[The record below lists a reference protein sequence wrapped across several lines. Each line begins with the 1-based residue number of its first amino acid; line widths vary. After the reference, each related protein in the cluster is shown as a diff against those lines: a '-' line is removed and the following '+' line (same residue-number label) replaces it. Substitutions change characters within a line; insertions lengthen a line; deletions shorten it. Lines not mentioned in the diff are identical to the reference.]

1 MKFNEIIENSDSYF
15 ENVKLTNFDLI
26 HNERN
31 GSEISYS
38 RGYYQTYLKKSLI
51 QKLLIK
57 NKKIHLFHQQL
68 NVIETMFLLK
78 KKLSMNISFKNLK
91 KKK

>member
-1 MKFNEIIENSDSYF
+1 MVVNFPIVVAIMKP
-15 ENVKLTNFDLI
+15 
-26 HNERN
+26 
-31 GSEISYS
+31 
-38 RGYYQTYLKKSLI
+38 YLKKSLI

-57 NKKIHLFHQQL
+57 NKKNHLFHQRL

-91 KKK
+91 KKIFFVQYEKNEI